1 MKNKN
6 TINKIL
12 SVFIALLMIFSVST
26 VSSIKSFADEVLAKK
41 VHVIIENTTYKEED
55 GAAWEGTLVDD
66 WITIKSKM
74 TMMDA
79 IVTAIEDNDLEQKGA
94 DSGYISEINGLGE
107 KQGGDL
113 SGWMG
118 TKNDWM
124 VNQGFDKFEVE
135 ENDEIRVMYTKDG
148 GIDLGADYT
157 NKTTSLKNISF
168 SSGTL
173 STDFSSNTK
182 EYTLELGDIEKIKV
196 NPTASNKNYQVR
208 IYKGENPDVSTNG
221 YKQADEIKVLDGD
234 IITVICGDKFWEG
247 SDSSLESSVYTF
259 KIKSN
264 VKPNTAPTLNKESDS
279 QTINLGE
286 TYSVDLSTIFTDA
299 ENDKLSY
306 TVSIDK
312 KEAESVSANY
322 LFKPEKAGNYELEFR
337 ANDGKETSDPYTVK
351 LAVDDGQTYK
361 VNLQDTKNGSI
372 DVDIKEGKLNT
383 TVTLTVK
390 PDDGFAMDTLE
401 IKDKDGNDIKRTVDQ
416 ESCDGVNWVYK
427 FKIQTSDIDIYATFE
442 KGYIYYITGGNWYT
456 NYLDVY
462 NKYGE
467 VVTPKFLKESQDPF
481 NENLKS
487 FEYGKYYLTQGTYNY
502 NFYEPNETNDGKGKV
517 TKQGTFTVENTQKTQ
532 GKRFFKVNVGVYA
545 PVKESDSPYVNI
557 KITNP
562 EGNITDEKPVHEDI
576 YEKDGKIVEYYYY
589 YLLESKGNN
598 KQYKFEITP
607 VDENVLLTLKRV
619 QNEDSYGDSGIYF
632 SSPISDYYYT
642 DPDSQYR
649 SIDIE
654 LQSKADEPIE
664 YKVSKGAGLYMYNP
678 YGVAYKQFDE
688 IEPLSVDTTS
698 DSEYDIYKFQISSA
712 HYMLMAGG
720 GDSEYVKTYKSYFY
734 IDTADVKEPITVD
747 LIKKE
752 DYEKNSYSRMKWDD
766 IYTNIKDEG
775 SYVNMDVG
783 DTKRLE
789 TFRVWQGTTDPV
801 SNKFF
806 EPDKHYEVIYG
817 SDCLSLTKGGGEG
830 REYMTMNAK
839 KSGIAVIKI
848 TYDDMY
854 EIENTKGADINMS
867 KKYGFNKIQKEHTGI
882 VIVNIGGSRGEI
894 EPNIKVRD
902 RNWKKY
908 DTFYFAGDTTYPDG
922 SIVKGKGYGEYT
934 FTPSD
939 GVSVETHDP
948 IHLDE
953 DFANNWTKYEKNK
966 DGSCTIKLK
975 TGRNIIRMTKGDDV
989 VYFVMNAMESDITIS
1004 NKTNEGQNLKVGDEA
1019 SVSFTNFE
1027 CPVYKMTAIYNPGF
1041 PDRTYMVYDL
1051 NGESIEGPHK
1061 QYSVDS
1067 PITFTIDKGG
1077 SYKLS
1082 QGKIHGE
1089 HMGSALDTHCDIP
1102 DDGLPPNFNAGY
1114 GDNDVNFCILPDVE
1128 IKVQSSTQDENTISF
1143 DADNGDDIITKSV
1156 KSGEALDYEPK
1167 SPTKSG
1173 YTFVGWYKDTD
1184 DIKTSYKNNQTYT
1197 ENTTYKAKWAHVEM
1211 LGAQG
1216 KRVVND
1222 KSGIRFGT
1230 KIYNDGD
1237 EIVEKGT
1244 LIIPANLLKDG
1255 ESLTLDTENI
1265 AKSVAKYIYEVNK
1278 NENYDIYLGTIVNI
1292 PREQFDRKMTASSY
1306 VIYKDKSG
1314 NKYTVY
1320 SPYKNTSISVND
1332 LIK

>member
-94 DSGYISEINGLGE
+94 DSGYISEINGLSE

-124 VNQGFDKFEVE
+124 VNQGFNKFEVE

-173 STDFSSNTK
+173 STDFSSDTK
-182 EYTLELGDIEKIKV
+182 EYTLELVDIEKIKV

-221 YKQADEIKVLDGD
+221 YKQTDEIKVLDGD
-234 IITVICGDKFWEG
+234 IITVICGDKSWEG
-247 SDSSLESSVYTF
+247 SDSSLESNVYTF

-264 VKPNTAPTLNKESDS
+264 IKPNTAPTLNKESDS

-299 ENDKLSY
+299 ENDELSY

-312 KEAESVSANY
+312 KEEESVSANY
-322 LFKPEKAGNYELEFR
+322 SFKPEKTGNYELEFR

-401 IKDKDGNDIKRTVDQ
+401 IKDKDGNDIKRAIDY
-416 ESCDGVNWVYK
+416 EKSDGINYVYT
-427 FKIQTSDIDIYATFE
+427 FDITTSDITINATFG
-442 KGYIYYITGGNWYT
+442 KAYT
-456 NYLDVY
+456 YMIAASAWFCMYDLEVY
-462 NKYGE
+462 NQYGE
-467 VVTPKFLKESQDPF
+467 VIPPKTVVSSDNWKKKSYYHLVAGNYKYKGYGVNGNIGKE
-481 NENLKS
+481 
-487 FEYGKYYLTQGTYNY
+487 GTL
-502 NFYEPNETNDGKGKV
+502 
-517 TKQGTFTVENTQKTQ
+517 TVEKNEKADLEKDIQAKYFIYTMILIHSDD
-532 GKRFFKVNVGVYA
+532 VN
-545 PVKESDSPYVNI
+545 KEKDSDEVNI

-562 EGNITDEKPVHEDI
+562 
-576 YEKDGKIVEYYYY
+576 DGSIMNEEPGYIQVNSENMRFYC
-589 YLLESKGNN
+589 YLLEAKGVGN
-598 KQYKFEITP
+598 QYKIEVTP
-607 VDENVLLTLKRV
+607 KDENVLYSVWAQGADKYDKNATYISAGKD
-619 QNEDSYGDSGIYF
+619 NF
-632 SSPISDYYYT
+632 SSSRDIHIYLESKAEDPVEYRVNKNANLHIYYT
-642 DPDSQYR
+642 YGNAYVERQ
-649 SIDIE
+649 E
-654 LQSKADEPIE
+654 VKPI
-664 YKVSKGAGLYMYNP
+664 
-678 YGVAYKQFDE
+678 
-688 IEPLSVDTTS
+688 SVDTS
-698 DSEYDIYKFQISSA
+698 NKEYDSYKFELSSA
-712 HYMLMAGG
+712 YYMVCAGG
-720 GDSEYVKTYKSYFY
+720 EGTEYVKTCRQYCYVDPSK
-734 IDTADVKEPITVD
+734 IDKPIDFTCLVK
-747 LIKKE
+747 KK
-752 DYEKNSYSRMKWDD
+752 DYVKNPYDYPMWDD

-789 TFRVWQGTTDPV
+789 TFRVWQGTTSPV
-801 SNKFF
+801 SNQIF
-806 EPDKHYEVIYG
+806 EPDKDYEVIYG
-817 SDCLSLTKGGGEG
+817 SDCISLTEKGGEG
-830 REYMTMNAK
+830 RKYVEMKAK
-839 KSGIAVIKI
+839 KSGVAIIKI
-848 TYDDMY
+848 TYDAMIETKSNKAYFDNY
-854 EIENTKGADINMS
+854 EKTE
-867 KKYGFNKIQKEHTGI
+867 YGFNAIGKEHTGI
-882 VIVNIGGSRGEI
+882 VIVNIGGSRGDI

-902 RNWKKY
+902 RNWTKY
-908 DTFYFAGDTTYPDG
+908 DTFYFVGDTTYPDG
-922 SIVKGKGYGEYT
+922 SVVKGKGYGEYT
-934 FTPSD
+934 FTPSE

-966 DGSCTIKLK
+966 DSSYTIKLK

-1027 CPVYKMTAIYNPGF
+1027 CPIYKMTAIYNPGY
-1041 PDRTYMVYDL
+1041 PNNTYMVYDL
-1051 NGESIEGPHK
+1051 NGESVIGVRS
-1061 QYSVDS
+1061 QYAVES
-1067 PITFTIDKGG
+1067 PITFKIEKNGT
-1077 SYKLS
+1077 YKLS
-1082 QGKIHGE
+1082 NGLINANHL
-1089 HMGSALDTHCDIP
+1089 GSALDTHCNIP
-1102 DDGLPPNFNAGY
+1102 EDGLPPNLSAVG
-1114 GDNDVNFCILPDVE
+1114 GGNDPHFCILPDVE

-1184 DIKTSYKNNQTYT
+1184 DIKTSYKNNQIYT

-1216 KRVVND
+1216 KSVVND

-1255 ESLTLDTENI
+1255 ESLTLDTANI

-1278 NENYDIYLGTIVNI
+1278 DENYDIYLGTIVNI